1 MKIYV
6 LLLLCLPGVL
16 KAQVVQG
23 QESKL
28 NFRAMAKESQI
39 SPPEEVRAF
48 EAPLVKS
55 YTLEAGDEITI
66 EVWGHAELSGH
77 HILGP
82 DGRITLPV
90 AGDLNIVGLTR
101 DDAERAISAA
111 FSKFYSDLAATIR
124 IDRYTSFH
132 IYVLGRVGNPGAI
145 QFESQPTL
153 LDAITRA
160 GALPV
165 NNNGGEKTT
174 LTRCAVIRG
183 RDKVVWVDLRNL
195 LNHGDLS
202 LNIRLARNDLVYIP
216 DSGDQVV
223 YVLGQ
228 VQHPGSIRMTPD
240 MSFLDAFTQAG
251 GVTEDAASQKIDIV
265 RGSNGTNRE
274 FSLKE
279 LLANPKE
286 LNFSLN
292 EGDII
297 YVPMRTLGKLG
308 YVLQKTSPISGFAV
322 IGSAL
327 K

>member
-1 MKIYV
+1 MKIIV
-6 LLLLCLPGVL
+6 PLLFCTVCLT
-16 KAQVVQG
+16 AQA

-28 NFRAMAKESQI
+28 NFRAMAKETQI
-39 SPPEEVRAF
+39 SSDQEIRAF
-48 EAPLVKS
+48 EAPVVKS
-55 YTLEAGDEITI
+55 YTLEAGDEITV

-90 AGDLNIVGLTR
+90 AGDLKIVGLTR
-101 DDAERAISAA
+101 EDAEHAISSA
-111 FSKFYSDLAATIR
+111 FSKYYSELAATIR

-165 NNNGGEKTT
+165 GTNGGEKTI

-183 RDKVVWVDLRNL
+183 HDKVVWVDLRNL
-195 LNHGDLS
+195 LNRGDLS

-251 GVTEDAASQKIDIV
+251 GVTEDAASEKIDIV

-274 FSLKE
+274 FSLKD

-297 YVPMRTLGKLG
+297 YVPMRGLGKLG

-322 IGSAL
+322 IGSSL

>member
-1 MKIYV
+1 MKIFV
-6 LLLLCLPGVL
+6 LLLFCVTCLR
-16 KAQVVQG
+16 AQA

-28 NFRAMAKESQI
+28 NFRAMAKETQI
-39 SPPEEVRAF
+39 SSDQEIRAF
-48 EAPLVKS
+48 EAPEVKS
-55 YTLEAGDEITI
+55 YTLEAGDEITV
-66 EVWGHAELSGH
+66 EVWGHTELSGH

-101 DDAERAISAA
+101 DDAEHAISAA
-111 FSKFYSDLAATIR
+111 FSKYYSELAATIR
-124 IDRYTSFH
+124 IDRYASFH

-165 NNNGGEKTT
+165 GTNGGEKTI

-183 RDKVVWVDLRNL
+183 RDKVVWVDLRSL
-195 LNHGDLS
+195 LNRGDLS

-251 GVTEDAASQKIDIV
+251 GVTEDGAAEKIDIV

-274 FSLKE
+274 FSLKD

-297 YVPMRTLGKLG
+297 YVPMRNLSKLG

-322 IGSAL
+322 IGSSL